1 MSKVIIWVHCVWACK
16 NRYPYLEQE
25 RKDQLFQHLKENARE
40 QNILIDTLNGYNDH
54 IHCLIKLGPKQNIA
68 SVVQL
73 LKGESSRW
81 SNENEIFEKRLIWA
95 RGYFAASV
103 DFYNLSSVRKYIIG
117 QERRHGLQREIN
129 MYLNLIQKD
138 ED

>member
-1 MSKVIIWVHCVWACK
+1 
-16 NRYPYLEQE
+16 LEPD
-25 RKDQLFQHLKENARE
+25 RKELLFQHLKENAKG

-54 IHCLIKLGPKQNIA
+54 IHCLIKLSPKQNIA

-103 DFYNLSSVRKYIIG
+103 DFNNLNSVRNYITG
-117 QERRHGLQREIN
+117 QERRHGFQREIN
-129 MYLNLIQKD
+129 MYLQLIPKE